1 MLVRVFHLCVLLLG
15 STSCE
20 FISKNLKVDN
30 VSQLMDTVIDLNH
43 VDVFPSFKAC
53 DTLIAIALKN
63 QCFTNN
69 LHTHLTSSLL
79 AHTFTVN
86 ESIDDVVRVHLKID
100 KEGASELIRVVSSQ
114 AVKEIL
120 PELDTL
126 IIRSV
131 ESLPTVFPALKRGIP
146 VTTIYEIPI
155 VVKMNTK

>member
-1 MLVRVFHLCVLLLG
+1 MLFRVFLLCILLLG

-20 FISKNLKVDN
+20 FISKNLKVDS

-63 QCFTNN
+63 QCFTNK

-79 AHTFTVN
+79 AYTFTVN

-114 AVKEIL
+114 AVKEML

-126 IIRSV
+126 ISRSV
-131 ESLPTVFPALKRGIP
+131 ASLPTVFPALKRGIP